1 VIAELHMECHE
12 HLKSRTEGG
21 EEEYAPCVLRLTTSE
36 GDKLRTKKS
45 FMIFE
50 KTNMKHGCAS
60 HIK

>member
-1 VIAELHMECHE
+1 MECHE